1 MLDLD
6 AVATR
11 IKTECPTLMRR
22 VGLTSEFSEATSTD
36 MPGADINVPHA
47 FVIPLYE
54 RAEERDDKQGAVQ
67 DEQAYFAV
75 VVCVDNTPQGG
86 RGGASK
92 SAASAMAV
100 LRTVK
105 QELCRA
111 LLTWTPPEASG
122 QVSFE
127 QGFHISM
134 NNSRL
139 WHQFQWSAPTRLVG
153 NTADPTVPDP
163 CDPSAPT
170 EVDAVLAE
178 ADVWPPK
185 RVTAEI
191 GGLGD
196 LFALA
201 DQPDGHGQRTEGMG
215 STSSAEEAF
224 LSGEYHGLDQPDI
237 PVSETTA
244 AT

>member
-6 AVATR
+6 AIASR
-11 IKTECPTLMRR
+11 IKAECLTLQRR

-36 MPGADINVPHA
+36 MPGADISVPHA

-54 RAEERDDKQGAVQ
+54 RAEEREDKQGAVQ

-75 VVCVDNTPQGG
+75 VVCVDNAVQGG
-86 RGGASK
+86 KGGASK

-100 LRTVK
+100 LRNIK

-111 LLTWTPPEASG
+111 LLTWTPPEANG

-139 WHQFQWSAPTRLVG
+139 WHQFQWSAPTRLIG
-153 NTADPTVPDP
+153 NTADPTTPDP
-163 CDPSAPT
+163 CDPNAPT
-170 EVDAVLAE
+170 DVDAIFAE
-178 ADVWPPK
+178 AGVWPPT
-185 RVTAEI
+185 RTTVEAN
-191 GGLGD
+191 GLAS
-196 LFALA
+196 LFTLA
-201 DQPDGHGQRTEGMG
+201 DQPDGKGTAPPAEDT
-215 STSSAEEAF
+215 TSVEEAF
-224 LSGEYHGLDQPDI
+224 LNGEFHGLEVTEPRPPD
-237 PVSETTA
+237 A
-244 AT
+244 